1 MKKVEEVV
9 GAVLKI
15 PPKKITD
22 DTSPENT
29 TSWDSFNGLLLAT
42 ELEKEYKITFSI
54 EEVVAVRRVAD
65 IKKALRSRG
74 VPV

>member
-1 MKKVEEVV
+1 
-9 GAVLKI
+9 
-15 PPKKITD
+15 TD